1 MEAKGDDIEG
11 YRPQM
16 PEVRRKR
23 KATEGYPDVMI
34 PSQMNPGSEIK
45 GFDPLLASAN
55 GSNDPSK
62 EMQESLKHGKQGLGT
77 YDYGPKEQS
86 GEFQ

>member
-1 MEAKGDDIEG
+1 MPMDGDDIEAH
-11 YRPQM
+11 RPQM
-16 PEVRRKR
+16 PETKRKR
-23 KATEGYPDVMI
+23 TATEGYPDTMI
-34 PSQMNPGSEIK
+34 PPQMNPGSEMR

-55 GSNDPSK
+55 GSNDPKK
-62 EMQESLKHGKQGLGT
+62 EMQASLEHGKQGLGT